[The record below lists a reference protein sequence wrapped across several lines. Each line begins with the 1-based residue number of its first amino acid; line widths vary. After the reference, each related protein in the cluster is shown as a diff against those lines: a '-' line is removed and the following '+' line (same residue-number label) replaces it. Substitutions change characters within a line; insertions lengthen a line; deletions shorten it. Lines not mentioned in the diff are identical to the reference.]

1 MRTTKKDNTNT
12 YLMAAKEAPESTRKY
27 PRLTRYPGIE
37 EVAPGKFRIRARR
50 KDPRT
55 GRMVELD
62 RLRKCTER
70 EAVLLVAQW
79 REELATAEAKRVE
92 RRRVGEFAKS
102 WMSGKL
108 NVLLPP
114 TIDRY
119 AADLEHHILPA
130 LGQFYLDALRH
141 DDVVGFRDAM
151 KAKGLRA
158 ATVNGLLRLVKTM
171 LADAAAQMGTASP
184 AARVA
189 ALSEDD
195 TRITDEEPNTLTA
208 EEAKAFLAAA
218 RERWPEHY
226 PLIFTLLVTGARMSQ
241 ACAMKWDD
249 IDETAGK
256 IRFRRRRYHDQTY
269 PGVKGPT
276 GAARR
281 RVHVV
286 ALTPEHAEVL
296 HEHRARL
303 IAGQQRGLGE
313 GWVFPSRTGGLH
325 ANSVLDKPFKDI
337 LAHLGI
343 TKRFTPHGLRR
354 TCTDL
359 TRQVSSSVVT
369 KAITGHVTDV
379 MHEHY
384 STVSLGEKRAAMQ
397 RVVRLVSGGSGGGS
411 TP

>member
-1 MRTTKKDNTNT
+1 M
-12 YLMAAKEAPESTRKY
+12 L
-27 PRLTRYPGIE
+27 
-37 EVAPGKFRIRARR
+37 
-50 KDPRT
+50 
-55 GRMVELD
+55 ELD

-70 EAVLLVAQW
+70 EALLLVAQW
-79 REELATAEAKRVE
+79 RQEMESAEERRVE
-92 RRRVGEFAKS
+92 RRRFREFAKS

-119 AADLEHHILPA
+119 AADLEHHILPT

-141 DDVVGFRDAM
+141 DDIVGFRDAM

-158 ATVNGLLRLVKTM
+158 ATVYGLLRMVKTM
-171 LADAAAQMGTASP
+171 LADAAAQMGTVSP

-189 ALSEDD
+189 ALPEHD
-195 TRITDEEPNTLTA
+195 TRITDEEPNTLTV
-208 EEAKAFLAAA
+208 EEAQAFLATA

-226 PLIFTLLVTGARMSQ
+226 PLIFTLLVTRARMSQ
-241 ACAMKWDD
+241 ACALRWDD
-249 IDETAGK
+249 INETSGK

-269 PGVKGPT
+269 AGVKGPT
-276 GAARR
+276 SSARR
-281 RVHVV
+281 RVHEV
-286 ALTPEHAEVL
+286 ALTPEHAEDL

-303 IAGQQRGLGE
+303 VAEQHRGLAG
-313 GWVFPSRTGGLH
+313 GWVFPSRMGGLH

-337 LAHLGI
+337 LAHLEI

-369 KAITGHVTDV
+369 KAITGHVTDA

-384 STVSLGEKRAAMQ
+384 STVSLVEKRDAMQ
-397 RVVRLVSGGSGGGS
+397 RVVRLVSGGSCGGS